1 MVDDIT
7 LSEFAEVLGKRKG
20 DLRMRLK
27 AMLASQE
34 GAAIAAASS
43 RVCDTVLKLLL
54 DRIGDDYGAVLGW
67 LNCFPGELDLGD
79 LLDRVLPS
87 KAVYLPSML
96 PAGQM
101 QFSKIEKNWR
111 ASMQIEPNGFLTSIT
126 SDSPIWSPDSQA
138 VVLIP
143 GLAFDVR
150 GGRLGRGKGYY
161 DRFLAQYQSS
171 IVAKVGICLDFQL
184 VDEVP
189 IGVTDILVDY
199 ICTEKGCSPVERS

>member
-1 MVDDIT
+1 MVDDTT
-7 LSEFAEVLGKRKG
+7 LSEFAKILGQRKG

-43 RVCDTVLKLLL
+43 RVCETVLELLL
-54 DRIGDDYGAVLGW
+54 DRIGDDYSAILGW
-67 LNCFPGELDLGD
+67 LNCFPGELDLAD

-101 QFSKIEKNWR
+101 QFSKIEKDWR
-111 ASMQIEPNGFLTSIT
+111 ASMQIEPNGFLTSIS
-126 SDSPIWSPDSQA
+126 SDSSIWSSDSQA

-143 GLAFDVR
+143 GLAFDMR

-189 IGVTDILVDY
+189 TGATDILVDY